1 MTREEFAARISQAP
15 LLMDGATGS
24 NLMNAGM
31 PRGVCAERWILEH
44 PQPLLALQQQY
55 VAAGSQLLI
64 APTFTANRI
73 YLAQHG
79 LEDQVASLN
88 AALVALS
95 RQAAVGKALVA
106 GDMATL

>member
-1 MTREEFAARISQAP
+1 MTREEFAARLAEAP

-64 APTFTANRI
+64 APLLPPTGSIWRSTAWRI
-73 YLAQHG
+73 RWRP
-79 LEDQVASLN
+79 SMP
-88 AALVALS
+88 
-95 RQAAVGKALVA
+95 RWWR
-106 GDMATL
+106 

>member
-24 NLMNAGM
+24 NLMKAGM

-44 PQPLLALQQQY
+44 PQPLLALQEQY

-95 RQAAVGKALVA
+95 RQAAG
-106 GDMATL
+106 